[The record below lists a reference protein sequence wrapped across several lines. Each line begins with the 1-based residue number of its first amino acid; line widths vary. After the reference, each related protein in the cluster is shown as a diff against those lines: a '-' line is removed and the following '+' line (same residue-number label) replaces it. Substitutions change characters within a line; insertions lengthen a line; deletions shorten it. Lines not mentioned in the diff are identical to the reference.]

1 MISRAKVSKADAV
14 LAVLN
19 ELISEEDKHVLYLEM
34 YSNGREQG
42 YHIKNFDNHQAVSFS
57 ENRCSDQ
64 IVVYRGSLVLFN
76 MQGNVPNKEIYE
88 HAKYFKYN
96 EYTKAA
102 QYIHSYLSKEN
113 CDNETDLQGFG
124 P

>member
-19 ELISEEDKHVLYLEM
+19 EMVPEGQRLYLEL

-42 YHIKNFDNHQAVSFS
+42 YHIKNCDNQRAISFS
-57 ENRCSDQ
+57 EHRNSDQ
-64 IVVYRGSLVLFN
+64 IVVYHGGLVLFN

-88 HAKYFKYN
+88 QAKYFKHD
-96 EYTKAA
+96 EYHRAA
-102 QYIHSYLSKEN
+102 QYIYAYLSKGN
-113 CDNETDLQGFG
+113 CE
-124 P
+124 